1 MWKAWQLRRAIPL
14 RRRLRREPKI
24 RHRGYAS
31 NVSDLNSN
39 TGSLLKGEIC
49 YIGEKKEST
58 SPCKA
63 VNWFQFTLLRD
74 YWYLTELRSIH

>member
-31 NVSDLNSN
+31 NVSELNSN

-58 SPCKA
+58 SPCNSNVAGSSQENGLIWTNKLKRR
-63 VNWFQFTLLRD
+63 V
-74 YWYLTELRSIH
+74 